1 MAQKGGRTSP
11 GTSPKKISKKDTSAK
26 GRRKYKKL
34 ALAAENAV
42 AEAGAEQEGGGKKDK
57 QREIEEKQLDGDG
70 EMGDDGAALG
80 QIDIGERH
88 AINEFKLGHVIV
100 TATHEAHF
108 EDLSLKPAE
117 RTSGQD
123 RQVSY
128 TRYGPV
134 YSKPRKLVIIARY
147 PEHMLCLPI
156 YTNRQTGLRN
166 KENKEHYMGVR
177 DAQYYGG
184 EKNEAPHGPCL
195 IVQRPLSPGIKKDDI
210 SVLSDKAYIHI
221 TRPGQYMSQVSE

>member
-1 MAQKGGRTSP
+1 MAQKAGRTSP
-11 GTSPKKISKKDTSAK
+11 GTSPKKITKKDTSAK
-26 GRRKYKKL
+26 GRRKFKKL
-34 ALAAENAV
+34 VLAAEDAV
-42 AEAGAEQEGGGKKDK
+42 AEAETAQDGRGKKDK
-57 QREIEEKQLDGDG
+57 QQKIEEKQLDGDG
-70 EMGDDGAALG
+70 ETGDEGAAWD

-100 TATHEAHF
+100 TAMHEAHF
-108 EDLSLKPAE
+108 EDLSLKLAD
-117 RTSGQD
+117 RISRQD

-177 DAQYYGG
+177 DAQHYGG

-195 IVQRPLSPGIKKDDI
+195 IVQRPLLPGIKKDDI
-210 SVLSDKAYIHI
+210 AVLSDKAYIHI